1 MVQQLEPDQRL
12 EYAKDCAFRYER
24 HREIDRLWYVEV
36 SLVECFWKVFGR
48 KKQMWSFC
56 VFVLFLFWGK
66 IFDGVFYSFFVGK
79 GGRQGVKGRWKVL
92 EGWIKLDVVM

>member
-1 MVQQLEPDQRL
+1 MEKTSKTETLFNSWNRPTVGIHQGLCLRH
-12 EYAKDCAFRYER
+12 ER

-66 IFDGVFYSFFVGK
+66 ILDGVFYSFFVGK
-79 GGRQGVKGRWKVL
+79 GGDRN
-92 EGWIKLDVVM
+92 